1 MPEASVIPVT
11 GRIHFETLGCRL
23 NHDETEGAARFFS
36 RAGFSIDMEI
46 VTAASPVSEETILA
60 VINTCTVTGKA
71 EQKARRLIR
80 LMLDTFPT
88 ALVIVTGC
96 YADMDAPAIRS
107 IAPERIAIIP
117 GTSKYIL
124 SLLPQAMLAN
134 GELCLQT
141 GRFTHDRLETF
152 IQQAIAQ
159 TVPDSLTGRQKRSPV
174 NAFTLY
180 TNVFEKHSRA
190 SLKVQDGCNCEC
202 SYCRIHL
209 ARGTS
214 VSLPLDEAVHRAR
227 KLEASGINE
236 IVLTGVNLSQW
247 RESGRQGGAG
257 GFALL
262 LQSLLEGTERV
273 LFRVSSFYPESI
285 DEKLCTVLSHP
296 RVQPFFHLSIQSGSD
311 TVLKAMRRPHALSHV
326 DLAIQRLRD
335 IKENPFISCDII
347 AGFPGEGEE
356 EFEATKQLCERSSFA
371 WIHAFPFSPRP
382 GTPAQSMQGQVP
394 ERIKGERVA
403 WLMQKAVEGKIAYVQ
418 QWKGRQL
425 PAVVEKS
432 RSQRSGVLHAVT
444 GNYLHV
450 ECPLDGWKGPVPESG
465 SLVNITVGECLEQSI
480 TSGAELDCLGSFAL
494 P

>member
-1 MPEASVIPVT
+1 MPEASVVPVP

-36 RAGFSIDMEI
+36 RAGFPIDMEI
-46 VTAASPVSEETILA
+46 VTSASPVSEETVLA

-71 EQKARRLIR
+71 EQKARRIIR
-80 LMLDTFPT
+80 LMLDTFPA

-96 YADMDAPAIRS
+96 YADMDAAAIRS
-107 IAPERIAIIP
+107 IAPGRIAIIP
-117 GTSKYIL
+117 GTRKYIL
-124 SLLPQAMLAN
+124 SLLPQAMKEG

-141 GRFTHDRLETF
+141 GCFTHERLESF
-152 IQQAIAQ
+152 IQQALARA
-159 TVPDSLTGRQKRSPV
+159 VPDGSPGRSKRMPI

-209 ARGTS
+209 ARGSS
-214 VSLPLDEAVHRAR
+214 VSLPLDEAVRRAR
-227 KLEASGINE
+227 NLEASGINE

-247 RESGRQGGAG
+247 RETGGQGGAG
-257 GFALL
+257 GFAVL
-262 LQSLLEGTERV
+262 LQSLLAETGRV
-273 LFRVSSFYPESI
+273 RFRVSSFYPESV
-285 DEKLCTVLSHP
+285 DEKLCEVLSHP

-311 TVLKAMRRPHALSHV
+311 RILKAMRRPHALSHV
-326 DLAIQRLRD
+326 ELAIQRLRD
-335 IKENPFISCDII
+335 IKENPFISCDLI
-347 AGFPGEGEE
+347 AGFPGEGEA

-382 GTPAQSMQGQVP
+382 GTPAQSMPGQIP
-394 ERIKGERVA
+394 ERIKGDRVA
-403 WLMQKAVEGKIAYVQ
+403 WLMQKAVAGKTAYVQ
-418 QWKGRQL
+418 QWKGRKL
-425 PAVVEKS
+425 PSVVEKS
-432 RSQRSGVLHAVT
+432 RSQRSDVLHAVT

-450 ECPLDGWKGPVPESG
+450 ECPLAGWNGPAPESG
-465 SLVNITVGECLEQSI
+465 SLVSITVGECLEQSI
-480 TSGAELDCLGSFAL
+480 ASGAELDCLGTFDL